1 MPRHGV
7 GARLQ
12 KNTWKED
19 SYWDVVK
26 VQVDL
31 SGADGK
37 SYGLLTWRGV
47 RVHEEPRRIPGTR
60 KKVWRVA
67 SSGEAGPD
75 AGGRRFAPLD
85 AALIDTLSAGNGA
98 AAGGAWGGSGSG
110 RRGADAI
117 GNVLQLVCVF
127 M

>member
-31 SGADGK
+31 TGADGK

-67 SSGEAGPD
+67 SSGEEAGPD

-98 AAGGAWGGSGSG
+98 AAGGE
-110 RRGADAI
+110 RGAVA
-117 GNVLQLVCVF
+117 GGERGAEAEAVGGEQTR
-127 M
+127 